1 MRPWI
6 VIHIPTRCLIKI
18 VTKSIERVLAICSAR
33 GWKSKELMIR
43 VK

>member
-6 VIHIPTRCLIKI
+6 VIHIPTRSLVRIM
-18 VTKSIERVLAICSAR
+18 TKSLKRVMTICDSK
-33 GWKSKELMIR
+33 GWKSKDLMIR